1 MSIDFNRG
9 SNPTIT
15 ITVKDITLVPTL
27 TETISEE
34 EVIRHSYATIR
45 REPCSESAIDASKGE
60 LQMVMD
66 STGTVE
72 DEMGNVFTVAG
83 TYASLKLNRSYT
95 KSMDCGVYFLQFNL
109 IDSDGNM
116 FAVSPQPFPMK
127 VLPNQ
132 AVFE

>member
-27 TETISEE
+27 TETISGE
-34 EVIRHSYATIR
+34 EVLRHSYVTIR
-45 REPCSESAIDASKGE
+45 REICSESAIDASKGE
-60 LQMVMD
+60 LQLVMD

-72 DEMGNVFTVAG
+72 DEMGNVFTV
-83 TYASLKLNRSYT
+83 TETSASLKLNRSYT
-95 KSMDCGVYFLQFNL
+95 KSMGCGVYYLQFNL
-109 IDSDGNM
+109 IDSEGNM
-116 FAVSPQPFPMK
+116 FAVSPQPFLMK